1 MTDEHAHPI
10 AVGETAVP
18 GEYVEHFFGACGEQL
33 HGHISDAGARW
44 KRNDT
49 GWQNQEPEPGEY
61 DFSDWDERLESAED
75 NGVTMLPLLDYTT
88 LWAST
93 APDEPEGVS
102 GRLHYPV
109 AEEHVDDWR
118 EYVRRFAERYPDL
131 EYFEVW
137 NEPNLDH
144 FFHTGDEPN
153 HELYVERVLEPAAE
167 VLHDLG
173 RKVVAPAFTTEWPAD
188 PWPDDERPSEVKWN
202 VAANAEAID
211 RWLSYRDA
219 WRHVDVVS
227 VHYTKGDTKKH
238 RLPYADD
245 MMPFY
250 DHVYENYVATGK
262 VEGIWNTEAGF
273 TATQAGDGSPFIAL
287 EPWER
292 QPYPQWVARYTVP
305 LIHWGL
311 EHDWD
316 HRDAYKLFWYR
327 MGTTDNALQ
336 PGMLVEETDDGY
348 RLSDTGRAM
357 RTVSSLLSDADT
369 VGTYAGAVEVG
380 FGIFDREPQRTAP
393 YRFPSYAFAL
403 DDRLFVA
410 AWLDL
415 PGLENVD
422 DEELP
427 IQAVVDGFPETDV
440 EVTVFDYLTGDGTAV
455 DRVERVDD
463 RLHVSLPRTGD
474 PVCYFEVGPA

>member
-1 MTDEHAHPI
+1 MTDEPQRSI
-10 AVGETAVP
+10 AVGETVVP
-18 GEYVEHFFGACGEQL
+18 GEYVEHFFGACGERL
-33 HGHISDAGARW
+33 HGHLRDAGVRW
-44 KRNDT
+44 KRNDS
-49 GWQNQEPEPGEY
+49 GWQNHEPEPGEY
-61 DFSDWDERLESAED
+61 DFSDWDERAESAD
-75 NGVTMLPLLDYTT
+75 DHGLAMLPILDYTAP
-88 LWAST
+88 WAST
-93 APDEPEGVS
+93 SPDEPEGVS
-102 GRLHYPV
+102 RRQHYPV

-118 EYVRRFAERYPDL
+118 AYVRRFAGRYPDI

-153 HELYVERVLEPAAE
+153 HERYVERVLEPAAE
-167 VLHDLG
+167 VLHDLD
-173 RKVVAPAFTTEWPAD
+173 RKVVAPSFTTEWPAD

-202 VAANAEAID
+202 VAANVEAVD
-211 RWLSYRDA
+211 RWLSHRDA
-219 WRHVDVVS
+219 WQHVDVVS
-227 VHYTKGDTKKH
+227 VHYTKGDAKKH

-250 DHVYENYVATGK
+250 DYLYDNYVATGK
-262 VEGIWNTEAGF
+262 IAGVWNTEAGF
-273 TATQAGDGSPFIAL
+273 TATQAGDGSPFVAL

-292 QPYPQWVARYTVP
+292 KPYPQWVPRYTVP

-311 EHDWD
+311 RHDWD

-327 MGTTDNALQ
+327 MGTTDNALE
-336 PGMLVEETDDGY
+336 PGMLVGETEDGL
-348 RLSDTGRAM
+348 RLSDAGRAL
-357 RTVSSLLSDADT
+357 RTISSLLSDADAI
-369 VGTYAGAVEVG
+369 GTYAGAVEVG

-393 YRFPSYAFAL
+393 YRFPAYAFAL

-415 PGLENVD
+415 PGLETVD

-427 IQAVVDGFPETDV
+427 IQAVVEGFPETDV
-440 EVTVFDYLTGDGTAV
+440 DVTVFDYLAGDGTTV
-455 DRVERVDD
+455 DRVERVDG

-474 PVCYFEVGPA
+474 PVCYVEVTPA